1 MDIVNDLIR
10 RRAACEQEIAEQDRK
25 IQEYERAYESLR
37 RFDGAVDTAQSNFH
51 NVNTV
56 KLNRTS
62 ELSSITSRCRTAQ
75 LYLEGSQRTLN
86 GFGAKIVG
94 AAFTGLDVMIRLKLA
109 EYRLKIQNCENRISS
124 LERSIDSIN
133 SMIDTARILPG
144 RRMRV
149 GIRKK
154 TFWKR
159 TFAVFLASV
168 CLWSAAGCT
177 GAGTG
182 MDREDEKVSTELTQR
197 QRELLEEMGLP
208 ADYDK
213 LTDTQKNAV
222 TSIEAM
228 LSYLESKY
236 QEEFCYLSYAEAG
249 TLEKEHLEAY
259 PASGT
264 PSDVV
269 TVYRTYEDGEYH
281 YEDDYGNIGVR
292 PLYES
297 RVREFAVQS
306 FPESG
311 IKVFSDIRN
320 LGQGTDGQSVTEEN
334 VLQTASAVTYIF
346 ISESVCTEAQ
356 LRDFT
361 EECAQWMESQC
372 QGVAAQIC
380 LRLTDAAQ
388 WELIDATGYEDK
400 LRAFRQGYGLLTEE
414 MIMYLTDEQI
424 MLLEQLTYLT
434 DDVADAAGV
443 LLGPYDSVEDLL
455 QQFDDDALQRLED
468 PGNPD
473 STKDYTGGKKWA
485 AIIRQIKSDPDLY
498 SLDIVNKDD
507 SVPAICFNDPDDPEH
522 AGEQAER
529 MNG

>member
-62 ELSSITSRCRTAQ
+62 ELSSISSRCRTAQ

-236 QEEFCYLSYAEAG
+236 MLNVVLFGKTAKQWKDENPTVKGNMRDVATLNQLLVLANLESYNAVLINQGKSQKERMKLLRQLAIQQLR
-249 TLEKEHLEAY
+249 TLESVSL
-259 PASGT
+259 
-264 PSDVV
+264 
-269 TVYRTYEDGEYH
+269 
-281 YEDDYGNIGVR
+281 NN
-292 PLYES
+292 
-297 RVREFAVQS
+297 
-306 FPESG
+306 FPKIE
-311 IKVFSDIRN
+311 K
-320 LGQGTDGQSVTEEN
+320 
-334 VLQTASAVTYIF
+334 
-346 ISESVCTEAQ
+346 
-356 LRDFT
+356 
-361 EECAQWMESQC
+361 
-372 QGVAAQIC
+372 
-380 LRLTDAAQ
+380 
-388 WELIDATGYEDK
+388 
-400 LRAFRQGYGLLTEE
+400 
-414 MIMYLTDEQI
+414 
-424 MLLEQLTYLT
+424 
-434 DDVADAAGV
+434 
-443 LLGPYDSVEDLL
+443 
-455 QQFDDDALQRLED
+455 
-468 PGNPD
+468 
-473 STKDYTGGKKWA
+473 
-485 AIIRQIKSDPDLY
+485 
-498 SLDIVNKDD
+498 
-507 SVPAICFNDPDDPEH
+507 
-522 AGEQAER
+522 
-529 MNG
+529 

>member
-1 MDIVNDLIR
+1 MRRLVFAILIALLIFPSCQTR
-10 RRAACEQEIAEQDRK
+10 SDESGFTRDERVAALRILTADM
-25 IQEYERAYESLR
+25 ISSLLS
-37 RFDGAVDTAQSNFH
+37 DGAVEESFFVSQLPSEYTIYSEYSPSYRMLTDDY
-51 NVNTV
+51 
-56 KLNRTS
+56 TS

-149 GIRKK
+149 GIRRK

-264 PSDVV
+264 PSD
-269 TVYRTYEDGEYH
+269 
-281 YEDDYGNIGVR
+281 IGVR

-400 LRAFRQGYGLLTEE
+400 LRADIFTAEAE
-414 MIMYLTDEQI
+414 CAIS
-424 MLLEQLTYLT
+424 
-434 DDVADAAGV
+434 A
-443 LLGPYDSVEDLL
+443 S
-455 QQFDDDALQRLED
+455 
-468 PGNPD
+468 
-473 STKDYTGGKKWA
+473 GKVTV
-485 AIIRQIKSDPDLY
+485 Y
-498 SLDIVNKDD
+498 
-507 SVPAICFNDPDDPEH
+507 
-522 AGEQAER
+522 
-529 MNG
+529 

>member
-10 RRAACEQEIAEQDRK
+10 RRAACEQEIAEQERK

-197 QRELLEEMGLP
+197 QRGLLEEMGLP

-400 LRAFRQGYGLLTEE
+400 LRADIFTAEAE
-414 MIMYLTDEQI
+414 CAIS
-424 MLLEQLTYLT
+424 
-434 DDVADAAGV
+434 A
-443 LLGPYDSVEDLL
+443 S
-455 QQFDDDALQRLED
+455 
-468 PGNPD
+468 
-473 STKDYTGGKKWA
+473 GKVTV
-485 AIIRQIKSDPDLY
+485 Y
-498 SLDIVNKDD
+498 
-507 SVPAICFNDPDDPEH
+507 
-522 AGEQAER
+522 
-529 MNG
+529 

>member
-1 MDIVNDLIR
+1 
-10 RRAACEQEIAEQDRK
+10 
-25 IQEYERAYESLR
+25 
-37 RFDGAVDTAQSNFH
+37 
-51 NVNTV
+51 
-56 KLNRTS
+56 
-62 ELSSITSRCRTAQ
+62 
-75 LYLEGSQRTLN
+75 
-86 GFGAKIVG
+86 
-94 AAFTGLDVMIRLKLA
+94 
-109 EYRLKIQNCENRISS
+109 
-124 LERSIDSIN
+124 
-133 SMIDTARILPG
+133 
-144 RRMRV
+144 
-149 GIRKK
+149 
-154 TFWKR
+154 
-159 TFAVFLASV
+159 
-168 CLWSAAGCT
+168 
-177 GAGTG
+177 

-269 TVYRTYEDGEYH
+269 TVYRTYADGEYH

-400 LRAFRQGYGLLTEE
+400 LRADIFTAEAE
-414 MIMYLTDEQI
+414 CAIS
-424 MLLEQLTYLT
+424 
-434 DDVADAAGV
+434 A
-443 LLGPYDSVEDLL
+443 S
-455 QQFDDDALQRLED
+455 
-468 PGNPD
+468 
-473 STKDYTGGKKWA
+473 GKVTV
-485 AIIRQIKSDPDLY
+485 Y
-498 SLDIVNKDD
+498 
-507 SVPAICFNDPDDPEH
+507 
-522 AGEQAER
+522 
-529 MNG
+529 

>member
-10 RRAACEQEIAEQDRK
+10 RRAACEQEIAEQERK

-213 LTDTQKNAV
+213 LTDTQKNADCRL
-222 TSIEAM
+222 IM
-228 LSYLESKY
+228 INLP
-236 QEEFCYLSYAEAG
+236 
-249 TLEKEHLEAY
+249 TLR
-259 PASGT
+259 
-264 PSDVV
+264 
-269 TVYRTYEDGEYH
+269 RTRSRRSRRCFRIWRV
-281 YEDDYGNIGVR
+281 NIR
-292 PLYES
+292 
-297 RVREFAVQS
+297 
-306 FPESG
+306 
-311 IKVFSDIRN
+311 RN
-320 LGQGTDGQSVTEEN
+320 SV
-334 VLQTASAVTYIF
+334 
-346 ISESVCTEAQ
+346 
-356 LRDFT
+356 
-361 EECAQWMESQC
+361 
-372 QGVAAQIC
+372 IC
-380 LRLTDAAQ
+380 LMQKRGLWRRSTWRHTQ
-388 WELIDATGYEDK
+388 RREH
-400 LRAFRQGYGLLTEE
+400 RQ
-414 MIMYLTDEQI
+414 M
-424 MLLEQLTYLT
+424 
-434 DDVADAAGV
+434 
-443 LLGPYDSVEDLL
+443 
-455 QQFDDDALQRLED
+455 
-468 PGNPD
+468 
-473 STKDYTGGKKWA
+473 W
-485 AIIRQIKSDPDLY
+485 
-498 SLDIVNKDD
+498 
-507 SVPAICFNDPDDPEH
+507 
-522 AGEQAER
+522 
-529 MNG
+529 